1 MFPPEILA
9 LIAMTFLIAGTVKG
23 LVGLGLPTVVL
34 ALLSSGIGL
43 REAIALTLVPALVM
57 NIWQAFAGG
66 ELVHILRRFW
76 AWLIAIC
83 VGIWFGT
90 SVLAGAD
97 VSVLTGLLGVLLV
110 IYSVFSLAT
119 PQLPAPGQ
127 RERWLSPIF
136 GGVAGVVAGMT
147 GALMVPGV
155 LYIQALGMRRDLMV
169 QCLGVTFLLST
180 ITVLIAFR
188 QFGMLPASLGAT
200 SALALVPA
208 VIGMAIGQRLRKR
221 LPEERFRPVFFA
233 ALLGLGL
240 VILVRSLL

>member
-9 LIAMTFLIAGTVKG
+9 LIAVTFLIAGTVKG

-136 GGVAGVVAGMT
+136 DQR
-147 GALMVPGV
+147 MVG
-155 LYIQALGMRRDLMV
+155 RRRGYDTARKTNHQQSPFPRNQSPCDVKMIAADRV
-169 QCLGVTFLLST
+169 IDNVDTST
-180 ITVLIAFR
+180 I
-188 QFGMLPASLGAT
+188 G
-200 SALALVPA
+200 
-208 VIGMAIGQRLRKR
+208 
-221 LPEERFRPVFFA
+221 
-233 ALLGLGL
+233 
-240 VILVRSLL
+240 